1 MTPPK
6 KLEKLRAIYET
17 VSIDKNGINVST
29 HAGYNLAGVIID
41 LEKDGR
47 ADKITLQTLRRVR
60 NQLAQMAKV
69 LGI

>member
-1 MTPPK
+1 MTPQK
-6 KLEKLRAIYET
+6 KLEKLKSIYET
-17 VSIDKNGINVST
+17 IEIHKSGITVTT
-29 HAGYNLAGVIID
+29 HAGYNLAGAIID
-41 LEKDGR
+41 LEKAK